1 MAQTLTYFCDMI
13 MSSLA
18 DISVDIRPDL
28 NSFDHF
34 LSMRYIATDR
44 PWLSK
49 YSMKLLL
56 GLKY

>member
-1 MAQTLTYFCDMI
+1 VIYTDII
-13 MSSLA
+13 MSSHA
-18 DISVDIRPDL
+18 DISVDIRPDI

-49 YSMKLLL
+49 YNMKLSLE
-56 GLKY
+56 LKY